1 MTNPTPAKREESVG
15 VVGRKKI
22 AVASVL
28 TAWPSLLLRRRR
40 VGAGWVAVG

>member
-22 AVASVL
+22 ASVL
-28 TAWPSLLLRRRR
+28 TAWPSLAPTPQEEEEG
-40 VGAGWVAVG
+40 VGGWQ

>member
-1 MTNPTPAKREESVG
+1 MLIDSMTNPTPAKREVGVG

-22 AVASVL
+22 ASVL

-40 VGAGWVAVG
+40 VGGWQ